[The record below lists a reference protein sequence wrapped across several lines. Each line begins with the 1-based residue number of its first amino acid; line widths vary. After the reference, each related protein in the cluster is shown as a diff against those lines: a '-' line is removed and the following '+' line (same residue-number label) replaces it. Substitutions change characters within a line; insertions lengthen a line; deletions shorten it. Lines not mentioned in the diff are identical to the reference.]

1 MRIATSLSYAG
12 GFHKSVEEVVVL
24 EQAGLDMVFVAEAY
38 GFDAVSLMGYLA
50 AKTKQ
55 VSIASGIIPFYSRT
69 PSLLAMTAAG
79 VDALSQGRC
88 VLGLGASGPQVI
100 EGFHGIPY
108 DAPVARTREVIEICR
123 KVWERKPLE
132 YRGKYYSIPLPQGEG
147 TGLGKS
153 LKLITRP
160 LRADI
165 PIFVA
170 ALGDRNVAMTAE
182 LADGWMPAFYI
193 PEKAKSVW
201 GKSLERGEE
210 VRDPMLTPLE
220 IVAGGAIAI
229 GENLEELRNIA
240 RPMLALYIG
249 GMGARDQNFYNALVR
264 RYGFEEAAR
273 DIQDLYLDGRKEEAA
288 ARVPDS
294 LLEAL
299 SIIGPLSYVKERL
312 SAFKE
317 SGVTILNVS
326 LLGRTAQ
333 DRVRLLESLRVL
345 IEDL

>member
-201 GKSLERGEE
+201 GKSLERGAE

-220 IVAGGAIAI
+220 IVAGGAVAI